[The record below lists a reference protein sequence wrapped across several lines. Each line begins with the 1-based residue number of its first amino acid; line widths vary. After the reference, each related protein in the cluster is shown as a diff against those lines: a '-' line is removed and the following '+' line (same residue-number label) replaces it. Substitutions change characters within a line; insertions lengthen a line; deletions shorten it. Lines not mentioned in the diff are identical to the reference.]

1 MKKLLIVILASIT
14 MFGCSSQNEEW
25 KDVSDD
31 NTAGF
36 AQEDSICVIASI
48 AIDSATF
55 VDMIM
60 PAEESDNVG
69 RYTIYTENGKYG
81 VYDSWLKEIVTSAE
95 FDELRY
101 AQRIET
107 EYRTN
112 TFFNIK
118 MGKEIGSVCIN
129 EEDNQYEIQILAI
142 FP

>member
-31 NTAGF
+31 NAAGF
-36 AQEDSICVIASI
+36 AQEDSICIIDSI

-60 PAEESDNVG
+60 PAEGSDNDG
-69 RYTIYTENGKYG
+69 RYTIYTKNGKYG
-81 VYDSWLKEIVTSAE
+81 VYDARLKETVTSAD

-112 TFFNIK
+112 TFFNMK

-129 EEDNQYEIQILAI
+129 EENNQYEIQILAT